1 METNEISE
9 QAMELQIQVLEER
22 NALLEKKI
30 RRLTHRCQALE
41 RFYREIVV
49 KQKGYLHPGMN
60 VPVQEAGFNPRVLK
74 RLEEGGMKVLGDLIF
89 CQRRVY
95 LLRGLGRKLFVRKED
110 IETAESEGTDQ
121 TYVATFKVRNPA
133 VSYATVYPLS
143 MFSRVIIAQIILMLF
158 L

>member
-1 METNEISE
+1 
-9 QAMELQIQVLEER
+9 MELQIQVLEER
-22 NALLEKKI
+22 NALLEKEI

-95 LLRGLGRKLFVRKED
+95 LLRGLGRKSNAEIKEVLEKHGLNLDMD
-110 IETAESEGTDQ
+110 ICEDCPKSNDRYCEEELCGEQ
-121 TYVATFKVRNPA
+121 WQKWVK
-133 VSYATVYPLS
+133 
-143 MFSRVIIAQIILMLF
+143 QEHKE
-158 L
+158 

>member
-22 NALLEKKI
+22 NALLEKEI

-95 LLRGLGRKLFVRKED
+95 LLRGLGRKSNAEIKEVLEKHGLNLDMD
-110 IETAESEGTDQ
+110 ICDVFDQ
-121 TYVATFKVRNPA
+121 N
-133 VSYATVYPLS
+133 
-143 MFSRVIIAQIILMLF
+143 
-158 L
+158 

>member
-9 QAMELQIQVLEER
+9 QALELQIQVLEER

-74 RLEEGGMKVLGDLIF
+74 RLEEGGMKVLGDLMALNYANDTLPGA
-89 CQRRVY
+89 QS
-95 LLRGLGRKLFVRKED
+95 GRELCHGISAVHVQPSDYCTNHSDAVFVV
-110 IETAESEGTDQ
+110 GGC
-121 TYVATFKVRNPA
+121 V
-133 VSYATVYPLS
+133 
-143 MFSRVIIAQIILMLF
+143 
-158 L
+158 

>member
-9 QAMELQIQVLEER
+9 QALELQIQVLEER
-22 NALLEKKI
+22 NALLEKEI

-74 RLEEGGMKVLGDLIF
+74 RLEEGGMKVLGDLM
-89 CQRRVY
+89 R
-95 LLRGLGRKLFVRKED
+95 
-110 IETAESEGTDQ
+110 
-121 TYVATFKVRNPA
+121 
-133 VSYATVYPLS
+133 
-143 MFSRVIIAQIILMLF
+143 
-158 L
+158 